1 MTKVVVGLS
10 GGVDSAVS
18 AYLLKEAGYEVIG
31 IFLKNWDDQD
41 ADCPAAQD
49 ALDAR
54 AVANHLKIPFYSFD
68 FSKNYWEEVFQRF
81 ISEHQKGRT
90 PNPDIWCNQFI
101 KFKVFLDYAQELGA
115 DKLATGHYA
124 EVKETESGF
133 EMHRCADENKDQ
145 TYFLY
150 TLGQEQLSK
159 VLFPLAHIPKPEVR
173 ALAEKI
179 KLPNAAKKDSTG
191 ICFVGKRDHRA
202 FLEEYIT
209 RTPGDIIQKETGKKL
224 GEHFGL
230 SFYTLGQRKDLFIG
244 GIKDAEEAP
253 WYVVE
258 KDLVKNQLLIS
269 QDQNYLDR
277 SEFSADTLHWV
288 AGFPPAQSFHCLV
301 RARHR
306 SELVEAL
313 VTVDGESI
321 HIQSQEP
328 IRAIT
333 PGQSVVLYDGKQCLG
348 GGEIS

>member
-18 AYLLKEAGYEVIG
+18 AYLLKQQGFDVTG
-31 IFLKNWDDQD
+31 IFLKNWDDED
-41 ADCPAAQD
+41 VNCPAAQD

-54 AVANHLKIPFYSFD
+54 AVASHLDIPFYSFD
-68 FSKNYWEEVFQRF
+68 FSKNYWEDVFQRF

-90 PNPDIWCNQFI
+90 PNPDIWCNQYI
-101 KFKVFLDYAQELGA
+101 KFKVFLDYAKELGA

-124 EVKETESGF
+124 DVVETPNGF

-159 VLFPLAHIPKPEVR
+159 VLFPLANIPKPEVR
-173 ALAEKI
+173 AIAEKI

-209 RTPGDIIQKETGKKL
+209 RTPGDILQFETGKKL

-253 WYVVE
+253 WYVVR
-258 KDLVKNQLLIS
+258 KDLEKNLLLIS
-269 QDQNYLDR
+269 QDQTHLDR

-288 AGFPPAQSFHCLV
+288 AGEPPADQFSCLV
-301 RARHR
+301 RTRHR
-306 SELVEAL
+306 ADLVEAKI
-313 VTVDGESI
+313 TVSGEIISI
-321 HIQSQEP
+321 HAKEP

-333 PGQSVVLYDGKQCLG
+333 PGQSVVLYDGKKCLG
-348 GGEIS
+348 GGEIM